1 MSNPLLD
8 SPGTRRAGH
17 LNNKLK
23 LEFLFLMKE
32 IKGVQ
37 TNLVGLDNRL
47 PNTPRARHLKLV
59 NSMDKRGFPY
69 SNIKGLAYTYTKKRE
84 RESPFK
90 PNPAAAS
97 AGRRKA
103 VLTPF

>member
-59 NSMDKRGFPY
+59 NSMDKRGSLLKY
-69 SNIKGLAYTYTKKRE
+69 QRSCIYIHQKERE
-84 RESPFK
+84 RI
-90 PNPAAAS
+90 
-97 AGRRKA
+97 
-103 VLTPF
+103 TI